1 MTHAR
6 WGTAI
11 ASLRAQDEAVREAR
25 RRVEEFMDT
34 LADDATDLDEHRDRL
49 TTAKAVWQVCEADY
63 LRCAT
68 ALLRAHLSRDR
79 PPLRRP
85 VAVVWPR
92 PWRHMW
98 RQHAHDRSGGVW
110 RAIPRASLLAQAEAA
125 GHDEVLVD
133 VIEAIRDLQ
142 ASHHGHRT
150 SPRLYE
156 RYIPD
161 RSSRSSL
168 GFSGGRTAR
177 TLPGFPNP
185 GHWVNQNFARGDGWR
200 IQPGREGTL
209 RTLEDN
215 ERAVH
220 ARVEA
225 FGSAVLRLLEHH
237 HGPAAPGRAARLRG
251 AARWIGREQQAVP
264 RLTTWPQKLT
274 AVQGFTLAVLGWLVL
289 VIAAIPWTV
298 GMKARVLTDHPKPI
312 LLGAVALAGLGAYGI
327 HRAGPRLMRQ
337 SGRTIA
343 LTGAAAGVA
352 AYLVMQ
358 VQGPVAG
365 YFFAGP
371 FERYEREF
379 SDGCLAAS
387 PYRDDA
393 IQSEVAGGTLV
404 IRPISGDT
412 TLRLG
417 PAEDGGTHPL
427 RPQDRGT
434 REVLERYGCQLP

>member
-11 ASLRAQDEAVREAR
+11 ASLRAQDEAVRAAR
-25 RRVEEFMDT
+25 RRVEEFMDAV
-34 LADDATDLDEHRDRL
+34 ADDATDLDELRDRL

-63 LRCAT
+63 LRCVT

-125 GHDEVLVD
+125 GHDEILVD
-133 VIEAIRDLQ
+133 VNEAIRDLQ

-161 RSSRSSL
+161 RSSL
-168 GFSGGRTAR
+168 GFSDGRTAR
-177 TLPGFPNP
+177 TLPGFPDP

-200 IQPGREGTL
+200 IQPGRKGAL

-220 ARVEA
+220 ERVEA

-237 HGPAAPGRAARLRG
+237 YGPAAPGRAARLQG

-264 RLTTWPQKLT
+264 RLTPWPQKLT
-274 AVQGFTLAVLGWLVL
+274 TLQGFTLAVLGWLVL

-337 SGRTIA
+337 PGRTIA

-393 IQSEVAGGTLV
+393 IQSEVADRTLV